1 MLRIQVSFLV
11 SSLTGVAD
19 AVEERDSLRL
29 EVVELREQLG
39 VKTSVLEQ
47 VEAEFSALTNSARLV
62 VEDRDRL
69 REKNEEL
76 QASVN
81 RLTNMLWGRRSEK
94 RSDPNHPT
102 LFDLQLTADELAA
115 ERQWMMA
122 AEMQLDA
129 ASQQQA
135 LDDLLTRRKRKK
147 LERLGRGGREQF
159 PAHQDPHRA
168 TRKWPQAITIVA

>member
-1 MLRIQVSFLV
+1 MQLRAESDRLREQVKSLHEENGTLRIQVS
-11 SSLTGVAD
+11 SLAGVAD

-47 VEAEFSALTNSARLV
+47 VEAEFSALTNSVRLV
-62 VEDRDRL
+62 VEDRDRI

-94 RSDPNHPT
+94 RSDPSHPT
-102 LFDLQLTADELAA
+102 RFDLQLTADELAA
-115 ERQWMMA
+115 ERQRMVA
-122 AEMQLDA
+122 AEIQLDA

-135 LDDLLTRRKRKK
+135 LDDLLARRKRKK
-147 LERLGRGGREQF
+147 LERLGG
-159 PAHQDPHRA
+159 
-168 TRKWPQAITIVA
+168 

>member
-1 MLRIQVSFLV
+1 MNDFIETRSPEEFAELLMQLRAENDTLREQIKSLV
-11 SSLTGVAD
+11 SSLAGVAD

-115 ERQWMMA
+115 ERQRIMA
-122 AEMQLDA
+122 AEIQLDA
-129 ASQQQA
+129 ASHQQA
-135 LDDLLTRRKRKK
+135 LDDLLARRKRKK
-147 LERLGRGGREQF
+147 LERLGG
-159 PAHQDPHRA
+159 
-168 TRKWPQAITIVA
+168 